1 MTNTVAIDDTATT
14 DGELP
19 RQAEPVVGINI
30 EQLDISTRQAAAY
43 LFPRQRGLL
52 LLKLLFL
59 QAEIKTL
66 EIDGSGPVKVAIIY
80 LQSIEVFALR
90 HSGWSKDTTLRYL
103 AILEKLQILQRYRHA
118 DHTEL
123 HVPLTPWHPSPDA
136 LSELD
141 ALLVEDAAREKLQQL
156 ARGVKARFTLLYGSP
171 SSWLSL
177 FDDLRVTLTDVE
189 ELLEKRLSVTKRQLL
204 QQRVAN
210 LKSRLETD
218 AKKGDFHCGQCSQ
231 NGQTS
236 TQKGDFHT
244 KQGMHNALSDTQKG
258 DFCTDSC
265 LTNEGGDAQK
275 GDFQNGQGNNNGS
288 RLTRKGDFQ
297 NGQNDSTGLSS
308 TQKGDFQR
316 DAPIGSAQKGDF
328 QRQSAAEG
336 AQKGDFQRDAPSAS
350 LNDNVITIHNDIL
363 EEDYVSDNDGGPIV
377 PVQEPYSPTVASKV
391 GRKLAFFLENS
402 PENIGGFVNKCKVC
416 TPTVIQAAV
425 IDVLVHQAFPTVD
438 PADDRGRPLS
448 KAKCFHENCKK
459 YAMPSARI
467 PTYIEKWLRTD
478 LYWQD
483 LDTYWQEIAKHLEE
497 AGTHYRRY
505 MIAGAGSADL
515 VRQWLRGE
523 IEQQVLDEAL
533 QSSVL
538 SQEKQFQKAPQLL
551 TAASPATYGKPFVV
565 AQTPAHV
572 EKTWM
577 DEDEAEVLAEE
588 ILKDAGPLGVS
599 KAVAK
604 QEHGVYVVTLIW
616 RGSPMS
622 MKTPQQWRTHFAKV
636 RPHFESMQ
644 RKEENNGST
653 K

>member
-66 EIDGSGPVKVAIIY
+66 EIDGSGPVKVAIIS

-136 LSELD
+136 LSALD

-156 ARGVKARFTLLYGSP
+156 ASGVKARLTLLYGSP
-171 SSWLSL
+171 SSWSSL
-177 FDDLRVTLTDVE
+177 FDDLCVTLTDVE

-210 LKSRLETD
+210 LKTRLETD
-218 AKKGDFHCGQCSQ
+218 AKKGDFHCGQCPQ
-231 NGQTS
+231 NGQAS
-236 TQKGDFHT
+236 TQKGDFQT
-244 KQGMHNALSDTQKG
+244 KQGMHNGL
-258 DFCTDSC
+258 
-265 LTNEGGDAQK
+265 GDAQK
-275 GDFQNGQGNNNGS
+275 GDFCIDSSMTNEGNTAQKGDFQHGQGNINDS

-297 NGQNDSTGLSS
+297 HGQNDSIGLSTARKGDFRGDTPIVS
-308 TQKGDFQR
+308 TQKGDFQEQS
-316 DAPIGSAQKGDF
+316 AAEVAQKGDF
-328 QRQSAAEG
+328 QG
-336 AQKGDFQRDAPSAS
+336 DAPSAS
-350 LNDNVITIHNDIL
+350 LNDNVITILNDVL
-363 EEDYVSDNDGGPIV
+363 DEDYVSDNDAETTV
-377 PVQEPYSPTVASKV
+377 RAQDHYSSGEAAKV
-391 GRKLAFFLENS
+391 GRQLANFLEKS
-402 PENIGGFVNKCKVC
+402 PEHTGGFVNKCKQC
-416 TPTVIQAAV
+416 SRTVIRASV
-425 IDVLVHQAFPTVD
+425 IDVLVHAAFPQVD
-438 PADDRGRPLS
+438 PADERGRPRNRAS
-448 KAKCFHENCKK
+448 WFHGACIK
-459 YAMPSARI
+459 YAKSGTSI
-467 PTYIEKWLRTD
+467 PAFIEKWVKTD
-478 LYWQD
+478 LSWD
-483 LDTYWQEIAKHLEE
+483 EIERQLSE
-497 AGTHYRRY
+497 AATHYKRY
-505 MIAGAGSADL
+505 MIADSSTADL
-515 VRQWLRGE
+515 VRSWLRGE

-533 QSSVL
+533 QSSML

-577 DEDEAEVLAEE
+577 DEDEAVVLAEE

-604 QEHGVYVVTLIW
+604 QEHGVYVVALIW

-622 MKTPQQWRTHFAKV
+622 MKTPQQWRTHFEKV